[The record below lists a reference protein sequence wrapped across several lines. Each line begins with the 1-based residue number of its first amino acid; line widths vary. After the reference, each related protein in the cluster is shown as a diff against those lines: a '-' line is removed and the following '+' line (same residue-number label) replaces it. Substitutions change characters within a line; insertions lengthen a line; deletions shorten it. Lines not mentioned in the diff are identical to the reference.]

1 MVIMETIA
9 ISSMISNNLFM
20 PLLLQR
26 KAFIERNQEKLGS
39 IIHNLRRLFIVVI
52 MGMAYAHYRIN
63 ENFVNLVSIGMT
75 SFLIVAQFA
84 PATILG
90 LYWKNGT
97 RLGALSGILMGFS
110 ICCALLLLPSLGIS
124 VDNFRIPGFNPI
136 NNAGYWSLSLNTFA
150 FISVSILTK
159 QSAKEAN
166 QAYLFVNVFEY
177 TQSLEDAT
185 LWRGKAKLKDL
196 KNALAGFMGK
206 LKAETNLKQFAALHQ
221 ISLQETYADPRI
233 VNNTEK
239 MLAGFVGSTSAR
251 LIISAIAKEEN
262 IGVSEVVDLLQKSRD
277 LQQSNLNLRKLD
289 AQKNE
294 FLTTVTH
301 EIRSP
306 ITSIRSLS
314 EIMVDHEDIDPEAD

>member
-1 MVIMETIA
+1 
-9 ISSMISNNLFM
+9 
-20 PLLLQR
+20 
-26 KAFIERNQEKLGS
+26 
-39 IIHNLRRLFIVVI
+39 
-52 MGMAYAHYRIN
+52 
-63 ENFVNLVSIGMT
+63 
-75 SFLIVAQFA
+75 
-84 PATILG
+84 
-90 LYWKNGT
+90 
-97 RLGALSGILMGFS
+97 
-110 ICCALLLLPSLGIS
+110 
-124 VDNFRIPGFNPI
+124 
-136 NNAGYWSLSLNTFA
+136 
-150 FISVSILTK
+150 
-159 QSAKEAN
+159 
-166 QAYLFVNVFEY
+166 
-177 TQSLEDAT
+177 
-185 LWRGKAKLKDL
+185 L

-314 EIMVDHEDIDPEAD
+314 EIMVDHEDIDPEDRKKFLETIIQESDRLSRLVNQVLDLEN